1 MDGNTIK
8 NPQNHQKEHHKSK
21 ENILPIKNILRTFF
35 PQLFSENKTGLRSVW
50 RVGKSILLVQSLQHH
65 IQDLQH
71 RIQAPPHHR
80 DYPPF
85 HNQDEVGSLGVSL
98 ISVNSVLQKASDL
111 LVALQENTPKLDLS
125 MRTFVNNASSSMTRT
140 CTGCK
145 KQEKKYHQ
153 FHISQCSAMPSWHLT
168 FLRSEQNQICFFP
181 VLILQEEEPLLWSFH
196 DVQTTPLDVL
206 E

>member
-125 MRTFVNNASSSMTRT
+125 MRAFVNNAIQAWQEQAQDARSRRKNTINFIFLSVLQCLHGTWPFCEVNKTKSAFFLSWFCRRKSHSCDLSMMF
-140 CTGCK
+140 
-145 KQEKKYHQ
+145 KQL
-153 FHISQCSAMPSWHLT
+153 P
-168 FLRSEQNQICFFP
+168 
-181 VLILQEEEPLLWSFH
+181 
-196 DVQTTPLDVL
+196 
-206 E
+206 